1 MIRILD
7 QMYQLAILNKIM
19 QIKKIFLLVLTFS
32 FLSTFVFA
40 NFEAEEKF
48 VSNFADNAISILGN
62 DNLNISQKNL
72 QFTDL
77 VMSSIDMNLISK
89 FVLSKYWKIAS
100 QEQRDVYIKAFEEYF
115 ISSYANKLDQYS
127 GEKIVIVSSDAAKK
141 FVIVKSNIVR
151 DGADTLKI
159 ELDWRLLT
167 RDGQTKI
174 IDLSIEGISLI
185 VAQREEFQS
194 YLSNN
199 DGDLD
204 ALINKLRSI
213 NNKN

>member
-1 MIRILD
+1 
-7 QMYQLAILNKIM
+7 M
-19 QIKKIFLLVLTFS
+19 QIKKILILALFISSINS
-32 FLSTFVFA
+32 FAFA
-40 NFEAEEKF
+40 SFEAEEKF
-48 VSNFADNAISILGN
+48 VSNFADNAIGILSN
-62 DNLNISQKNL
+62 ESLDASQKNI
-72 QFTDL
+72 QFTEL

-89 FVLSKYWKIAS
+89 FVLSKYWKLATDD
-100 QEQRDVYIKAFEEYF
+100 QKKEYLAAFKQYF

-127 GEKIVIVSSDAAKK
+127 GEKVIIVSSNAAKK

-151 DGADTLKI
+151 DGTDTLKI

-185 VAQREEFQS
+185 IAQREEFQS
-194 YLSNN
+194 FLANN
-199 DGDLD
+199 DNSLD
-204 ALINKLRSI
+204 ALINKLNSI

>member
-1 MIRILD
+1 M
-7 QMYQLAILNKIM
+7 M
-19 QIKKIFLLVLTFS
+19 QALHIHI
-32 FLSTFVFA
+32 
-40 NFEAEEKF
+40 N
-48 VSNFADNAISILGN
+48 
-62 DNLNISQKNL
+62 QKNL

-141 FVIVKSNIVR
+141 FIIVKSNIVR

>member
-1 MIRILD
+1 
-7 QMYQLAILNKIM
+7 M
-19 QIKKIFLLVLTFS
+19 QIKKNLILALS
-32 FLSTFVFA
+32 FLFLSSFVFA
-40 NFEAEEKF
+40 NFEVEESF
-48 VSNFADNAISILGN
+48 VSNFADNAIGILSN
-62 DNLNISQKNL
+62 DSLDVNQKNL

-89 FVLSKYWKIAS
+89 FVLSKYWKSATP
-100 QEQRDVYIKAFEEYF
+100 EQRSAYINAFEEYF

-127 GEKIVIVSSDAAKK
+127 GEKIIIVSSDAAKK

-159 ELDWRLLT
+159 ELNWRLLT

-185 VAQREEFQS
+185 IAQREEFQS
-194 YLSNN
+194 YLNNN

-204 ALINKLRSI
+204 SLINRLISI
-213 NNKN
+213 NNKS

>member
-1 MIRILD
+1 
-7 QMYQLAILNKIM
+7 M
-19 QIKKIFLLVLTFS
+19 QIKKIIILVLSFS
-32 FLSTFVFA
+32 FINTFVFA
-40 NFEAEEKF
+40 NFEVEEKF

-62 DNLNISQKNL
+62 ESLDINQKNL

-100 QEQRDVYIKAFEEYF
+100 QEQRDVYVKAFEEYF

-199 DGDLD
+199 NGNLD

>member
-1 MIRILD
+1 
-7 QMYQLAILNKIM
+7 M
-19 QIKKIFLLVLTFS
+19 QIKKIIILVLSFS
-32 FLSTFVFA
+32 LINTFVFA

-62 DNLNISQKNL
+62 ESLDINQKNL

-89 FVLSKYWKIAS
+89 FVLSKYWKAAS
-100 QEQRDVYIKAFEEYF
+100 QEQKDVYVKAFEEYF

>member
-1 MIRILD
+1 
-7 QMYQLAILNKIM
+7 M
-19 QIKKIFLLVLTFS
+19 QIKKILILALFISSINS
-32 FLSTFVFA
+32 FALA

-48 VSNFADNAISILGN
+48 VSNFADNAISILSN
-62 DNLNISQKNL
+62 DSLDASQKNI
-72 QFTDL
+72 QFTEL

-89 FVLSKYWKIAS
+89 FVLSKYWKLATDD
-100 QEQRDVYIKAFEEYF
+100 QKKAYQVAFKQYF

-127 GEKIVIVSSDAAKK
+127 GEKVIIVSSNAAKK

-151 DGADTLKI
+151 DGTDTLKI

-167 RDGQTKI
+167 RDSQTKI

-185 VAQREEFQS
+185 IAQREEFQS
-194 YLSNN
+194 FLANN
-199 DGDLD
+199 DNSLD
-204 ALINKLRSI
+204 ALINKLNLI

>member
-1 MIRILD
+1 
-7 QMYQLAILNKIM
+7 M
-19 QIKKIFLLVLTFS
+19 QIKKILILALFISSINS
-32 FLSTFVFA
+32 FALG

-48 VSNFADNAISILGN
+48 VSNFADNAISILSN
-62 DNLNISQKNL
+62 DSLDASQKNI
-72 QFTDL
+72 QFTEL

-89 FVLSKYWKIAS
+89 FVLSKYWKLATDD
-100 QEQRDVYIKAFEEYF
+100 QKKAYQVAFKQYF

-127 GEKIVIVSSDAAKK
+127 GEKVVIVSSNAAKK

-151 DGADTLKI
+151 DGTDTLKI

-185 VAQREEFQS
+185 IAQREEFQS
-194 YLSNN
+194 FLANN
-199 DGDLD
+199 DNSLD
-204 ALINKLRSI
+204 ALINKLNSI

>member
-1 MIRILD
+1 
-7 QMYQLAILNKIM
+7 M
-19 QIKKIFLLVLTFS
+19 QIKKIIILVLSFS
-32 FLSTFVFA
+32 FISTFVFA

-48 VSNFADNAISILGN
+48 VSNFADNAIRILGN
-62 DNLNISQKNL
+62 ESLDINQKNL

>member
-1 MIRILD
+1 
-7 QMYQLAILNKIM
+7 M
-19 QIKKIFLLVLTFS
+19 QIKKTLILALFISTINS
-32 FLSTFVFA
+32 FAFA
-40 NFEAEEKF
+40 SFEAEEKF
-48 VSNFADNAISILGN
+48 VSNFADNAISILSN
-62 DNLNISQKNL
+62 ESLDASQKNI
-72 QFTDL
+72 QFTEL

-89 FVLSKYWKIAS
+89 FVLSKYWKLATDD
-100 QEQRDVYIKAFEEYF
+100 QKKAYLAAFKQYF

-127 GEKIVIVSSDAAKK
+127 GEKVVIVSSNAAKK

-151 DGADTLKI
+151 DGTDTLKI

-185 VAQREEFQS
+185 IAQREEFQS
-194 YLSNN
+194 FLANN
-199 DGDLD
+199 DNSLD
-204 ALINKLRSI
+204 ALINKLNSI

>member
-1 MIRILD
+1 
-7 QMYQLAILNKIM
+7 M
-19 QIKKIFLLVLTFS
+19 QIKKILILALFISTINS
-32 FLSTFVFA
+32 FAFA
-40 NFEAEEKF
+40 SFEAEEKF
-48 VSNFADNAISILGN
+48 VSKFADKAISILSN
-62 DNLNISQKNL
+62 ESLNASQKNI
-72 QFTDL
+72 QFTEL

-89 FVLSKYWKIAS
+89 FVLSKYWKLAS
-100 QEQRDVYIKAFEEYF
+100 DDQKKAYLVAFKQYF

-127 GEKIVIVSSDAAKK
+127 GEKVIIESSNAAKK

-151 DGADTLKI
+151 DGTDTLKI

-185 VAQREEFQS
+185 IAQREEFQS
-194 YLSNN
+194 FLANN
-199 DGDLD
+199 DNSLD
-204 ALINKLRSI
+204 ALINKLNSI

>member
-1 MIRILD
+1 
-7 QMYQLAILNKIM
+7 M
-19 QIKKIFLLVLTFS
+19 QIKKILILALFISSVNS
-32 FLSTFVFA
+32 FAFA
-40 NFEAEEKF
+40 SFEAEEKF
-48 VSNFADNAISILGN
+48 VSNFADNAISILSN
-62 DNLNISQKNL
+62 DSLDASQKNI
-72 QFTDL
+72 QFTEL

-89 FVLSKYWKIAS
+89 FVLSKYWKLATDD
-100 QEQRDVYIKAFEEYF
+100 QKKAYLAAFKQYF

-127 GEKIVIVSSDAAKK
+127 GEKVIIVSSNAAKK

-151 DGADTLKI
+151 DGTDTLKI

-185 VAQREEFQS
+185 IAQREEFQS
-194 YLSNN
+194 FLANN
-199 DGDLD
+199 DNSLD
-204 ALINKLRSI
+204 ALINKLNSI

>member
-1 MIRILD
+1 M
-7 QMYQLAILNKIM
+7 M
-19 QIKKIFLLVLTFS
+19 QALHIHI
-32 FLSTFVFA
+32 
-40 NFEAEEKF
+40 N
-48 VSNFADNAISILGN
+48 
-62 DNLNISQKNL
+62 QKNL

>member
-1 MIRILD
+1 
-7 QMYQLAILNKIM
+7 M
-19 QIKKIFLLVLTFS
+19 QIKKILILVLSFS
-32 FLSTFVFA
+32 LLSTSVFA
-40 NFEAEEKF
+40 NFEEEEKF

-62 DNLNISQKNL
+62 ENLDVNQKNL

-89 FVLSKYWKIAS
+89 FVLSKYWKTAS
-100 QEQRDVYIKAFEEYF
+100 DKQRDEYVNAFEEYF

-141 FVIVKSNIVR
+141 FIIVKSNIVR
-151 DGADTLKI
+151 DGADTLRI
-159 ELDWRLLT
+159 ELNWRLLT
-167 RDGQTKI
+167 RNGQTKI

-185 VAQREEFQS
+185 IAQREEFQS
-194 YLSNN
+194 YLTNN
-199 DGDLD
+199 DGNLD

-213 NNKN
+213 NNKR

>member
-1 MIRILD
+1 
-7 QMYQLAILNKIM
+7 M
-19 QIKKIFLLVLTFS
+19 QIKKIIILVLSFS
-32 FLSTFVFA
+32 FISTFVFA

-62 DNLNISQKNL
+62 ESLDINQKNL

>member
-1 MIRILD
+1 
-7 QMYQLAILNKIM
+7 M
-19 QIKKIFLLVLTFS
+19 QIKKILILVLSFS
-32 FLSTFVFA
+32 LLSSFVLA
-40 NFEAEEKF
+40 DFESEEKF

-62 DNLNISQKNL
+62 EALGVNQKNL

-89 FVLSKYWKIAS
+89 FVLSKYWKTATPK
-100 QEQRDVYIKAFEEYF
+100 QRGEYINAFEEYF

-127 GEKIVIVSSDAAKK
+127 GEKIVIVNSEAAKK

-151 DGADTLKI
+151 DGADNLKI
-159 ELDWRLLT
+159 DLDWRLLT
-167 RDGQTKI
+167 RDGKTKI

-199 DGDLD
+199 NGNLN
-204 ALINKLRSI
+204 ALINRLRSI
-213 NNKN
+213 NIKSN

>member
-1 MIRILD
+1 
-7 QMYQLAILNKIM
+7 M
-19 QIKKIFLLVLTFS
+19 QIKKILILALFISSVNS
-32 FLSTFVFA
+32 FAFA
-40 NFEAEEKF
+40 SFEAEEKF
-48 VSNFADNAISILGN
+48 VSNFADKAISILSN
-62 DNLNISQKNL
+62 ESLNASQKNI
-72 QFTDL
+72 QFTEL

-89 FVLSKYWKIAS
+89 FVLSKYWKLATDD
-100 QEQRDVYIKAFEEYF
+100 QKKAYLAAFKQYF

-127 GEKIVIVSSDAAKK
+127 GEKVVIVSSNAAKK

-151 DGADTLKI
+151 DGTDTLKI

-185 VAQREEFQS
+185 IAQREEFQS
-194 YLSNN
+194 FLANN
-199 DGDLD
+199 DNSLD
-204 ALINKLRSI
+204 ALINKLNSI

>member
-1 MIRILD
+1 
-7 QMYQLAILNKIM
+7 M
-19 QIKKIFLLVLTFS
+19 QIKKILILALFISSINS
-32 FLSTFVFA
+32 FALA

-48 VSNFADNAISILGN
+48 VSNFADNAISILSN
-62 DNLNISQKNL
+62 DSLDASQKNI
-72 QFTDL
+72 QFTEL

-89 FVLSKYWKIAS
+89 FVLSKYWKLATDD
-100 QEQRDVYIKAFEEYF
+100 QKKAYQVAFKQYF

-127 GEKIVIVSSDAAKK
+127 GEKVVIVSSNAAKK

-151 DGADTLKI
+151 DGTDTLKI

-185 VAQREEFQS
+185 IAQREEFQS
-194 YLSNN
+194 FLANN
-199 DGDLD
+199 DNSLD
-204 ALINKLRSI
+204 ALINKLNLI

>member
-1 MIRILD
+1 
-7 QMYQLAILNKIM
+7 M
-19 QIKKIFLLVLTFS
+19 QIKKIIILVLSFS
-32 FLSTFVFA
+32 LINTFVFA

-48 VSNFADNAISILGN
+48 VSNFANNAISILGN
-62 DNLNISQKNL
+62 ESLDINQKNL